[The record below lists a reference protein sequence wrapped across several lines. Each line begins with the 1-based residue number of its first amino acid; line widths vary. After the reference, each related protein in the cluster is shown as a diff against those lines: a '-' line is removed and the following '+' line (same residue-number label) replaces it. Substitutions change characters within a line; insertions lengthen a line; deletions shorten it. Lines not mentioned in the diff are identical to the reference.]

1 MAKLKNN
8 NKRRQNKINIK
19 TNNSAS
25 RVYSAGTRKKVK
37 EDIVSKAS
45 QKRSSKA
52 SVASKPYKVIPLG
65 GLNEIGKNCTLVE
78 YNDEILIIDC
88 GFAFPEYEMFGIDI
102 VIPDFTYLKENSEK
116 IKGLIITHGHEDHIG
131 GIPYLLRE
139 LNVPVYAS
147 PLAMG
152 LIDHKLEENGLW
164 CERHVIR
171 AGDIFN
177 VGSFRVEAIQTNH
190 SIADSVAYSIRF
202 PGGHIV
208 HTGDFK
214 VDYAPLDGKVI
225 DLRRFAQLG
234 DDGVDLLLCDST
246 NVMRSGY
253 TPSEAVVRKSI
264 DEIFDNTDKRIIIAT
279 FSSNV
284 HRMKYFME
292 ASMKHNRCIA
302 VSGKSMEKVL
312 SLAREL
318 GYLNNIPDSL
328 FIKIGDI
335 RNVPDRS
342 LTILTTGSQGEPMSA
357 LTRMAYDQ
365 HKSVKLKKNDVV
377 VFSSSPIPGNEK
389 VISQVVNRLYEKD
402 VKVVLAS
409 AMDVHVSGHAS
420 SEELKLIHTL
430 IHPRF
435 FMPVH
440 GEHRHLVEHSV
451 LAQSLGQHE
460 GNVFIMNNGDALCIN
475 GRKANAVREYT
486 SGEDVMVDGYGV
498 GDIGNSVLRERKNLS
513 QSGLVTIA
521 VALDTATGSLMAVPE
536 MRTIGLV
543 YEQEHK
549 DFLDEALSIVYN
561 TIGKSAESGALDE
574 QSLSKAIKS
583 DMKSF
588 I

>member
-8 NKRRQNKINIK
+8 YKRRQNKINIK

-37 EDIVSKAS
+37 EDIVSKAT

-52 SVASKPYKVIPLG
+52 SAEPKPYKVIPLG

-131 GIPYLLRE
+131 GVPYLLRE

-284 HRMKYFME
+284 HRIKYFME

-409 AMDVHVSGHAS
+409 AMDVHVSAQA
-420 SEELKLIHTL
+420 
-430 IHPRF
+430 PRRAF
-435 FMPVH
+435 CSRPVP
-440 GEHRHLVEHSV
+440 G
-451 LAQSLGQHE
+451 
-460 GNVFIMNNGDALCIN
+460 
-475 GRKANAVREYT
+475 
-486 SGEDVMVDGYGV
+486 
-498 GDIGNSVLRERKNLS
+498 
-513 QSGLVTIA
+513 
-521 VALDTATGSLMAVPE
+521 TA
-536 MRTIGLV
+536 
-543 YEQEHK
+543 
-549 DFLDEALSIVYN
+549 
-561 TIGKSAESGALDE
+561 
-574 QSLSKAIKS
+574 
-583 DMKSF
+583 
-588 I
+588 